1 MGDPRHPPPS
11 LHRLLLPPPLLLLL
25 LVLVSVS
32 VSCPLVHGAAAGGGG
47 PGAREWSAGMESA
60 PVQLRNSHPRR
71 LLQIHFPPFLLPPTR
86 APDHNKGRHRAG
98 APSPAPSPSPFIAP
112 PKASPSPSLAP
123 PQSVRPLPSAPQP
136 SHDPRVDAPVNA
148 VHKHSWRAY
157 GLVTAGGAAFLVM
170 TAAFAVYCRAKKV
183 GTVRPWVTGLSGQLQ
198 RAFVTGVP
206 SLKRSELE
214 AACEDFSNIIGS
226 TANCM
231 LYKGTLSSG
240 VEIAVVSSLI
250 SSKNDWSKECESQY
264 RKKISSLSKVGH
276 KNFINLLGYC
286 EEENPFT
293 RAMVFEYAPNG
304 TLFEH
309 LHVREAEN
317 LDWMARLRI
326 SMGIAYCL
334 EQMHKLNP
342 PVVPRSFSSTTIYL
356 TDDFAAKVSDLD
368 FWNGTKGS
376 DSVSDDCT
384 MLGTES
390 IVHQYGIILLE
401 ILTGRVPFP
410 EQDLPLE
417 KWASI
422 YFEGKMPL
430 AELIDSSLGSFP
442 EETAHALCDVARS
455 CIDPD
460 PSRRPRMAQVAA
472 RMKEI
477 TAVGP
482 EGATPKVSP
491 LWWAELE
498 IMSAEAT

>member
-1 MGDPRHPPPS
+1 M
-11 LHRLLLPPPLLLLL
+11 
-25 LVLVSVS
+25 
-32 VSCPLVHGAAAGGGG
+32 
-47 PGAREWSAGMESA
+47 
-60 PVQLRNSHPRR
+60 
-71 LLQIHFPPFLLPPTR
+71 
-86 APDHNKGRHRAG
+86 
-98 APSPAPSPSPFIAP
+98 
-112 PKASPSPSLAP
+112 
-123 PQSVRPLPSAPQP
+123 
-136 SHDPRVDAPVNA
+136 
-148 VHKHSWRAY
+148 
-157 GLVTAGGAAFLVM
+157 VTAGGAAFLVM

-384 MLGTES
+384 MLDTES

>member
-1 MGDPRHPPPS
+1 MMDDPPPS
-11 LHRLLLPPPLLLLL
+11 SRHRLPVPPPPPPPPLLLLL
-25 LVLVSVS
+25 LLVSVS
-32 VSCPLVHGAAAGGGG
+32 CSLAHGSPAVGGGL
-47 PGAREWSAGMESA
+47 GAEEWGATRDAASVE
-60 PVQLRNSHPRR
+60 LRNSHPRR
-71 LLQIHFPPFLLPPTR
+71 LLQVGGGNHLPPQFLQ
-86 APDHNKGRHRAG
+86 PRHRHHRR
-98 APSPAPSPSPFIAP
+98 APSPAPSPSPFTAP
-112 PKASPSPSLAP
+112 SPSPSAFRPSLAP
-123 PQSVRPLPSAPQP
+123 PHFVRPLPSTPQP
-136 SHDPRVDAPVNA
+136 SHDPQVGAPVNPL
-148 VHKHSWRAY
+148 HRHSWRAY
-157 GLVTAGGAAFLVM
+157 GLVTAGGAALLVM
-170 TAAFAVYCRAKKV
+170 AAAFAVYCRAKKV

-250 SSKNDWSKECESQY
+250 SSKNDWPKECESQY

-342 PVVPRSFSSTTIYL
+342 PVVPRSFGSTTIHL

-376 DSVSDDCT
+376 DSVTDDCT
-384 MLGTES
+384 MLDTES

-417 KWASI
+417 QWASI

-430 AELIDSSLGSFP
+430 AELMDSSLGSFP
-442 EETAHALCDVARS
+442 EETARALCDVARS
-455 CIDPD
+455 CVDPD
-460 PSRRPRMAQVAA
+460 PSKRPRMAQVAA
-472 RMKEI
+472 QMKEI

>member
-1 MGDPRHPPPS
+1 MDDPPPSS
-11 LHRLLLPPPLLLLL
+11 LHRLPVPPPPPPLLLLL
-25 LVLVSVS
+25 LLMLVS
-32 VSCPLVHGAAAGGGG
+32 VSCPLARAAAAAGGGLG
-47 PGAREWSAGMESA
+47 GAQEWGASTDAASVE
-60 PVQLRNSHPRR
+60 LRNSHPRR
-71 LLQIHFPPFLLPPTR
+71 LLQITFPPSLMPPTR
-86 APDHNKGRHRAG
+86 APGHKKRGRHPR
-98 APSPAPSPSPFIAP
+98 APSPAPSPSPFAAP
-112 PKASPSPSLAP
+112 PKASPLLAP
-123 PQSVRPLPSAPQP
+123 PHVVRPLPSTPQP
-136 SHDPRVDAPVNA
+136 SHDPQVAAPVNPL
-148 VHKHSWRAY
+148 HRHSWRAY
-157 GLVTAGGAAFLVM
+157 GLVTAGGAALLVM

-342 PVVPRSFSSTTIYL
+342 PVVPRSFSSTTIHL

-376 DSVSDDCT
+376 DSVTDGCT
-384 MLGTES
+384 MLDTES

-417 KWASI
+417 QLASI

-430 AELIDSSLGSFP
+430 AELMDSSLGSFP
-442 EETAHALCDVARS
+442 EETARALCDVARS

-460 PSRRPRMAQVAA
+460 PSKRPRMAQVAA
-472 RMKEI
+472 QMKEI

>member
-1 MGDPRHPPPS
+1 MAAQACAFGAAIGGFEGAGTDGWSTRGGAPVDLRSIRS
-11 LHRLLLPPPLLLLL
+11 LH
-25 LVLVSVS
+25 S
-32 VSCPLVHGAAAGGGG
+32 
-47 PGAREWSAGMESA
+47 
-60 PVQLRNSHPRR
+60 RR
-71 LLQIHFPPFLLPPTR
+71 LLQTGGGNRIPSLPLPPMR
-86 APDHNKGRHRAG
+86 APDRKKHKHHRR
-98 APSPAPSPSPFIAP
+98 APSPAPSPSPFNAP
-112 PKASPSPSLAP
+112 PKASPSPSPSNLHPLTAP
-123 PQSVRPLPSAPQP
+123 PPVVRPLPSTPQAKHDPQP
-136 SHDPRVDAPVNA
+136 DAPVQTL
-148 VHKHSWRAY
+148 HKNSWRGY
-157 GLVTAGGAAFLVM
+157 GLVTAGSAVFLVM
-170 TAAFAVYCRAKKV
+170 TAAFVVYCRAKKV
-183 GTVRPWVTGLSGQLQ
+183 GTVKPWVTGLSGQLQ

-226 TANCM
+226 TASCM

-240 VEIAVVSSLI
+240 VEIAVVSS
-250 SSKNDWSKECESQY
+250 SVTSGKDWSKECESQY

-334 EQMHKLNP
+334 EHMHKLNP
-342 PVVPRSFSSTTIYL
+342 PALPRNFNSTTIYL

-368 FWNGTKGS
+368 FWNGTT
-376 DSVSDDCT
+376 DDCT
-384 MLGTES
+384 TLDRAS
-390 IVHQYGIILLE
+390 LVHQYGMVLLE
-401 ILTGRVPFP
+401 ILTGRAPFP
-410 EQDLPLE
+410 EQDEPLE
-417 KWASI
+417 QWASL

-442 EETAHALCDVARS
+442 EEAARELCDVAKS
-455 CIDPD
+455 CVDQD
-460 PSRRPRMAQVAA
+460 PSKRPEMVQVAA

-477 TAVGP
+477 TALGP
-482 EGATPKVSP
+482 EGVTPKVSP

-498 IMSAEAT
+498 IMSAESS

>member
-1 MGDPRHPPPS
+1 MPLPRDP
-11 LHRLLLPPPLLLLL
+11 L
-25 LVLVSVS
+25 
-32 VSCPLVHGAAAGGGG
+32 AAA
-47 PGAREWSAGMESA
+47 A
-60 PVQLRNSHPRR
+60 
-71 LLQIHFPPFLLPPTR
+71 IPFLPTTCR
-86 APDHNKGRHRAG
+86 ADDGR
-98 APSPAPSPSPFIAP
+98 PAAL
-112 PKASPSPSLAP
+112 LAP
-123 PQSVRPLPSAPQP
+123 PASRAAAAASASVDAGLRLLPARPRRRRRADSGRSWFLQRLEEDLVVLRNGARARTPLPLNSARDK
-136 SHDPRVDAPVNA
+136 HMLTEYPVLT
-148 VHKHSWRAY
+148 S
-157 GLVTAGGAAFLVM
+157 GGVAMSEIYLLRIYDDQ
-170 TAAFAVYCRAKKV
+170 AAFAVYCRAKKV

-342 PVVPRSFSSTTIYL
+342 PVVPRSFSSTTIHL

-376 DSVSDDCT
+376 DSVTDDCT
-384 MLGTES
+384 MLDTES

-417 KWASI
+417 QWASI

-430 AELIDSSLGSFP
+430 AELMDSSLGSFP

-460 PSRRPRMAQVAA
+460 PSKRPRMALVAA
-472 RMKEI
+472 QMKEI

>member
-1 MGDPRHPPPS
+1 MDF
-11 LHRLLLPPPLLLLL
+11 RLLVCFFLGLLPVIQRLEED
-25 LVLVSVS
+25 SVQRN
-32 VSCPLVHGAAAGGGG
+32 
-47 PGAREWSAGMESA
+47 GARLGM
-60 PVQLRNSHPRR
+60 
-71 LLQIHFPPFLLPPTR
+71 
-86 APDHNKGRHRAG
+86 
-98 APSPAPSPSPFIAP
+98 
-112 PKASPSPSLAP
+112 
-123 PQSVRPLPSAPQP
+123 PLPLNS
-136 SHDPRVDAPVNA
+136 
-148 VHKHSWRAY
+148 
-157 GLVTAGGAAFLVM
+157 GGAALLVM
-170 TAAFAVYCRAKKV
+170 AAAFAVYCRAKKV

-250 SSKNDWSKECESQY
+250 SSKNDWSKECESHY

-342 PVVPRSFSSTTIYL
+342 PVVPRSFGSTTIHL

-376 DSVSDDCT
+376 DSVTDDCT
-384 MLGTES
+384 MLDTES

-417 KWASI
+417 QWASI

-430 AELIDSSLGSFP
+430 AELMDSSLGSFP
-442 EETAHALCDVARS
+442 EETARALCDVARS
-455 CIDPD
+455 CVDPD
-460 PSRRPRMAQVAA
+460 PSKRPRMAQVAA
-472 RMKEI
+472 QMKEI
-477 TAVGP
+477 TALVVALSLNVWWVSGIVMRSRDYSYEVNISFHCWTGFGFPYHAPSTGYWAYECGSGNYEVAIKYEQNISELSTTLPEAASSSPFVYREIVGSSQ
-482 EGATPKVSP
+482 EDKTYA
-491 LWWAELE
+491 
-498 IMSAEAT
+498 